1 MSNHTSLAWRLI
13 STESNILK
21 KGSLKE
27 NDILQLRGI
36 FLSLDEDKDGLLTT
50 AQLGDALK
58 LLGFVPREKL
68 IKKFAVNMNQMKIRG
83 LNEMSFKT
91 DFKTFVM
98 MLSKEMKAL
107 QDIDTELTHLFSFID
122 TTNSG
127 LLSKS
132 DLKHLLVD
140 TITPLSMTPQEFH
153 RFVKGLSFATDS
165 ENVRIVDLKKQLL
178 FGGMK

>member
-1 MSNHTSLAWRLI
+1 MANQTTLAWRLI

-27 NDILQLRGI
+27 NDVLQLRGI
-36 FLSLDEDKDGLLTT
+36 FLSLDDDKDGLLTT
-50 AQLGDALK
+50 SQLADALR
-58 LLGFVPREKL
+58 LLGFVPRVKL
-68 IKKFAVNMNQMKIRG
+68 IKKFAPNVNQMKILG

-107 QDIDTELTHLFSFID
+107 QDIDVELTHLFSFVD

-127 LLSKS
+127 AYL
-132 DLKHLLVD
+132 
-140 TITPLSMTPQEFH
+140 
-153 RFVKGLSFATDS
+153 
-165 ENVRIVDLKKQLL
+165 
-178 FGGMK
+178 